1 MWNSRQATHTNSDP
15 SRNPICLEE
24 RCSTA
29 LGEDHG
35 GTLTLDCMGNP
46 SSQEWVVLS
55 TETTP
60 PHFVK
65 AYPHHQWEAEIG
77 IYVPS
82 LPEKRSIKW
91 EFPNHHSL
99 FSSFVKRDLKPLQ
112 SHQPSFTNVESKPQH
127 SLCDSDNHQVT
138 VQVAASSPD
147 LYCLYCLYCSWPPAF
162 VSTQHYQLLGEES
175 HRSLLPTRMSKWRSS
190 SCAWNMKPTVQVR
203 SWGKVA

>member
-1 MWNSRQATHTNSDP
+1 MEVHSPWTAWVIHRPRNGLSLAQKQRPTFCQGLPPSP
-15 SRNPICLEE
+15 MGSRNW
-24 RCSTA
+24 
-29 LGEDHG
+29 H
-35 GTLTLDCMGNP
+35 TLP
-46 SSQEWVVLS
+46 S
-55 TETTP
+55 
-60 PHFVK
+60 F
-65 AYPHHQWEAEIG
+65 
-77 IYVPS
+77 
-82 LPEKRSIKW
+82 PEKRSIKW

-175 HRSLLPTRMSKWRSS
+175 HRSLLPTRMSK
-190 SCAWNMKPTVQVR
+190 
-203 SWGKVA
+203 